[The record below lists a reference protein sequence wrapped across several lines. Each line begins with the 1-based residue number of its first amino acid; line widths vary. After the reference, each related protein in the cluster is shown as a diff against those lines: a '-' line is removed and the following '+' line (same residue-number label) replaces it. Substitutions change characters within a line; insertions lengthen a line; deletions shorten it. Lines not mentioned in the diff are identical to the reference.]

1 MIERFSEDIDII
13 MDWRVLGYELN
24 EPYIDRNRT
33 KQDQFNKNM
42 NANTEVFLQSSFMP
56 ALEKDISSL
65 LHSDFSL
72 YIDDIDPQ
80 TICFVYPKVFTESSI
95 LPVIR
100 IEIGA
105 LAAWTALQDAV
116 IAPYAAQQYPNAF
129 ELPSSHILTVSPERT
144 FWEKTTILHKESFRT
159 NGNTPARYSRHY
171 YDLYC
176 MGNSPTKD
184 KAFSDAALLMKVARF
199 KDRFY
204 PSRNAHYEL
213 AKLGTLRLMPPDNC
227 LGILADDY
235 AHMKNMIFGTYPSFE
250 DILSY
255 LDKLQSEINSLQ

>member
-1 MIERFSEDIDII
+1 MNSIANSSSDFREELFLITAKKLSIAGGIIEKDFWVCWLLDYLFHKNPWSKSIAFKGGTSLSKCYGLIERFSEDIDII
-13 MDWRVLGYELN
+13 MDWCVLGYELN

-33 KQDQFNKNM
+33 KQDQFNKAM

-80 TICFVYPKVFTESSI
+80 TICFAYPKVFTESSI

-116 IAPYAAQQYPNAF
+116 IAPSPMQH
-129 ELPSSHILTVSPERT
+129 SSIPMHSNIRHRT
-144 FWEKTTILHKESFRT
+144 
-159 NGNTPARYSRHY
+159 Y
-171 YDLYC
+171 
-176 MGNSPTKD
+176 
-184 KAFSDAALLMKVARF
+184 
-199 KDRFY
+199 
-204 PSRNAHYEL
+204 
-213 AKLGTLRLMPPDNC
+213 
-227 LGILADDY
+227 
-235 AHMKNMIFGTYPSFE
+235 
-250 DILSY
+250 
-255 LDKLQSEINSLQ
+255 